1 MGPALGGFGFGL
13 GLGFGFGFGGGFG
26 FGFDFVVFRF
36 AGFGTAPPPG
46 VTGPPSPS
54 GSAPPVLASEAAG
67 CKSAPTSRRTMRR
80 ADQARYITRVSA
92 PDAPPSSGERSLA

>member
-1 MGPALGGFGFGL
+1 MGPALGGLGFGSGGGL
-13 GLGFGFGFGGGFG
+13 GFRLGFGF
-26 FGFDFVVFRF
+26 VVFRLT
-36 AGFGTAPPPG
+36 GFGAAPPLR
-46 VTGPPSPS
+46 VTGPPSPI

-67 CKSAPTSRRTMRR
+67 CKSAPTSRKTMRR

>member
-1 MGPALGGFGFGL
+1 MGPALGGLGFGSGGGLGL
-13 GLGFGFGFGGGFG
+13 GLGFGFGFVVCRLTGFG
-26 FGFDFVVFRF
+26 
-36 AGFGTAPPPG
+36 AAPPLS
-46 VTGPPSPS
+46 VTGPPSPI